1 MHTFEYVALRNV
13 VHVHVRYFYEY
24 TPVFASLVVTLITY
38 GKHVLVSL
46 WHILVLA
53 VHVQK
58 YNYIILTSHN

>member
-1 MHTFEYVALRNV
+1 MLLSEMKCI
-13 VHVHVRYFYEY
+13 HVRYFYEY

>member
-13 VHVHVRYFYEY
+13 VHTRRYFYEY